1 MVKILYRW
9 QFPVMKS
16 RVLITLPLPTAAL
29 DALKQQF
36 DVQIWDQGPMPK
48 LQIAQRAK
56 TTDAILC
63 SLGTSITS
71 DLIRS
76 NPQLRT
82 ISSISVGVD
91 HIDMAAATAAS
102 LPIGHTPDVLVD
114 STADLALAL
123 MLAATRRIVEADRF
137 VREGHWSADWT
148 TDFFLG
154 TDLSRATIG
163 IVGLGPTG
171 LAVVKRVRAFGAKV
185 IGWNRTEREVPG
197 VRNVALD
204 DLFAEADIVSVHTAA
219 APETHHLVSANR
231 LALMKPGAVIINTA
245 RGSVIDESAL
255 IVALSKGKIRAGLDV
270 YEQEPL
276 AKDSPLLALDNVVLM
291 PHLGSATAATR
302 QAMMERA
309 CANLIAGLDGKPLPW
324 CANPEVYAGG

>member
-1 MVKILYRW
+1 
-9 QFPVMKS
+9 MKS
-16 RVLITLPLPTAAL
+16 RILITLPLPATVL
-29 DALKQQF
+29 DGLSQKF
-36 DVQIWDQGPMPK
+36 DLQVCDESPMPSG
-48 LQIAQRAK
+48 QIAQWAQ
-56 TTDAILC
+56 TSDAILC
-63 SLGTSITS
+63 SLGTSITG
-71 DLIRS
+71 DLIRA

-91 HIDMAAATAAS
+91 HIDMDAAMAAG
-102 LPIGHTPDVLVD
+102 LPIGHTPEVLVD

-123 MLAATRRIVEADRF
+123 MLATTRRIVEADRF
-137 VREGHWSADWT
+137 VRQGQWSADWS

-154 TDLSRATIG
+154 SDLSRATVG

-171 LAVVKRVRAFGAKV
+171 LAVAKRVNAFGAKV
-185 IGWNRTEREVPG
+185 IGWNRTERTVPG
-197 VRNVALD
+197 VRNVALSE
-204 DLFAEADIVSVHTAA
+204 LFAEADIVSIHTAA
-219 APETHHLVSANR
+219 TPETRHLVSAQR

-255 IVALSKGKIRAGLDV
+255 ITALLKGKIRAGLDV

-276 AKDSPLLALDNVVLM
+276 AKDSPLLAMENVVLM

-309 CANLIAGLDGKPLPW
+309 HANLVAGLEGKPLPW
-324 CANPEVYAGG
+324 CANPEVYSGV

>member
-1 MVKILYRW
+1 
-9 QFPVMKS
+9 MKS
-16 RVLITLPLPTAAL
+16 RILITLPLPATVL
-29 DALKQQF
+29 DGLSQKF
-36 DVQIWDQGPMPK
+36 DLQVCDESPMPSG
-48 LQIAQRAK
+48 QIARWAQ
-56 TTDAILC
+56 TSDAILC
-63 SLGTSITS
+63 SLGTSITG
-71 DLIRS
+71 DLIRA

-91 HIDMAAATAAS
+91 HIDMDAAMAAG
-102 LPIGHTPDVLVD
+102 LPIGHTPEVLVD

-123 MLAATRRIVEADRF
+123 MLATTRRIVEADRF
-137 VREGHWSADWT
+137 VRQGQWSADWS

-154 TDLSRATIG
+154 SDLSRATVG

-171 LAVVKRVRAFGAKV
+171 LAVAKRVNAFGAKV
-185 IGWNRTEREVPG
+185 IGWNRTERTVPG
-197 VRNVALD
+197 VRNVALSE
-204 DLFAEADIVSVHTAA
+204 LFAEADIVSIHTAA
-219 APETHHLVSANR
+219 TPETRHLVSAQR

-255 IVALSKGKIRAGLDV
+255 ITALLKGKIRAGLDV

-276 AKDSPLLALDNVVLM
+276 AKDSPLLAMENVVLM

-309 CANLIAGLDGKPLPW
+309 HANLVAGLEGKPLPW
-324 CANPEVYAGG
+324 CANPEVYSGV